1 MQVKKFYE
9 LPKLGWISKHNSL
22 SLLAPCGHLW
32 LFGEGFIKRL
42 SWDFNEW
49 NVKKG
54 WTHYL
59 DTQQEE
65 AINMNPKT

>member
-1 MQVKKFYE
+1 
-9 LPKLGWISKHNSL
+9 LISKHNSL
-22 SLLAPCGHLW
+22 SLLAHVAIYGSLVKVSSRGY
-32 LFGEGFIKRL
+32 LGTSMSG
-42 SWDFNEW
+42 

-54 WTHYL
+54 WTHSF

>member
-1 MQVKKFYE
+1 VAIYGSLVKVSSRGY
-9 LPKLGWISKHNSL
+9 LGISMS
-22 SLLAPCGHLW
+22 G
-32 LFGEGFIKRL
+32 
-42 SWDFNEW
+42 

-54 WTHYL
+54 WTYFL